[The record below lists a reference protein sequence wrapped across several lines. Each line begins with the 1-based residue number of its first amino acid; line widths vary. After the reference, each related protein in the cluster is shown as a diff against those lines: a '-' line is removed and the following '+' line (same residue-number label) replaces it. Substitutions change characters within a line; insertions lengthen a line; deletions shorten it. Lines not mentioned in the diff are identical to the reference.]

1 MKHLIVVCLLV
12 ISAFSSVG
20 QGPRISYT
28 EPEKED
34 SRRTEFD
41 VIGKIG
47 GNYLVYKNNRN
58 DHAISVYDE
67 DMKIKDRVKLDFIK
81 DRWIN
86 TDFIAYQNFFYM
98 VYQYQHRN
106 TLYCVAVKLDA
117 NAQKINEPVELDTTH
132 IGFAANNKIYSTVN
146 SDDKQRIM
154 IFKVNSR
161 NQKNFYFTTL
171 LFNQNLQLM
180 NKSRMSMVMEERNDF
195 FTDFLLSND
204 GDLVFGK
211 FRRMNNNSDF
221 ISKVFMIVK
230 HYDANDFSITEID
243 TQKRI
248 LDELKIKVD
257 NTNKRIL
264 LNALFYKQR
273 RGNIEGL
280 YTLLM
285 DQKKNTVIEDTVTT
299 FNDELRAQAKGMDAN
314 ARMAFNDYYIKN
326 IITRKDG
333 GYMIIGE
340 SMYSTSRGNS
350 NPFGRGYYSSYGNP
364 WANPLDYYYWS
375 PAYGSLYMPW
385 NRFGGSSTRYY
396 AENILVL
403 SYNANGGLEW
413 SNVISKNQFDDESD
427 NMISYQIVNTGG
439 ELHFLFNQFE
449 KRTLLLNDQTIAPN
463 GKVTRN
469 PTLKNL
475 DKGYE
480 FMPRLGKQVSSRQV
494 IIPCLYRSYLCFAK
508 IDF

>member
-1 MKHLIVVCLLV
+1 MKQLLV
-12 ISAFSSVG
+12 ICLILVSAFSSVG
-20 QGPRISYT
+20 QGPRIVYT
-28 EPEKED
+28 EPERED

-41 VIGKIG
+41 IIGKVG

-67 DMKIKDRVKLDFIK
+67 EMKLKDRVKLDYIK

-86 TDFIAYQNFFYM
+86 MDFVAYQNHFYM
-98 VYQYQHRN
+98 IYQYQQRN
-106 TLYCVAVKLDA
+106 TLYCVGVKLDA
-117 NAQKINEPVELDTTH
+117 NAQKMGEPFELDTTH

-161 NQKNFYFTTL
+161 NQKNFFFTTL
-171 LFNQNLQLM
+171 LFDQNLSLL
-180 NKSRMSMVMEERNDF
+180 NKSRMSMVMEERNDY

-211 FRRMNNNSDF
+211 FRRNNSNSDF
-221 ISKVFMIVK
+221 ISKIFMVIK
-230 HYDANDFSITEID
+230 HPDEPEFSINEID
-243 TQKRI
+243 TEKKI

-257 NTNKRIL
+257 NSNKRIL
-264 LNALFYKQR
+264 VNSLYYKQR
-273 RGNIEGL
+273 RGNIEGM
-280 YTLLM
+280 YTM
-285 DQKKNTVIEDTVTT
+285 VIDQKKNVKIADTVTI
-299 FNDELRAQAKGMDAN
+299 FNEDLRAAAKGSDAN
-314 ARMAFNDYYIKN
+314 TRMAFNEYYIKN
-326 IITRKDG
+326 VITRRDGGFMIIT
-333 GYMIIGE
+333 E
-340 SMYSTSRGNS
+340 SMYNTPRVGAFNRGNYF
-350 NPFGRGYYSSYGNP
+350 NYGNP
-364 WANPLDYYYWS
+364 WLSPLDYYYWS
-375 PAYGSLYMPW
+375 PAYSSIYNPW

-396 AENILVL
+396 AENIMVL

-413 SNVISKNQFDDESD
+413 SNVIPKSQFDDESD
-427 NMISYQIVNTGG
+427 NMLSYQIVNTGG

-449 KRTLLLNDQTIAPN
+449 KRTLLLNDQTMAPN
-463 GKVTRN
+463 GKITRN

-480 FMPRLGKQVSSRQV
+480 FMPRLGKQVSARQM

>member
-1 MKHLIVVCLLV
+1 MKHLLVVCLAL
-12 ISAFSSVG
+12 ISVTSALG
-20 QGPRISYT
+20 QGPRIVYT
-28 EPEKED
+28 EPERED

-41 VIGKIG
+41 VIGKVG

-67 DMKIKDRVKLDFIK
+67 DMKLKDRVPLDYVK

-86 TDFIAYQNFFYM
+86 MDFIAYQNFFYM
-98 VYQYQHRN
+98 IYQYQQRN
-106 TLYCVAVKLDA
+106 TLYCVGVKLDG
-117 NAQKINEPVELDTTH
+117 NAQKMGEPFELDTTH
-132 IGFAANNKIYSTVN
+132 LGFAANNKIYSTVN

-161 NQKNFYFTTL
+161 NQKNFFFTTL
-171 LFNQNLQLM
+171 LFNQNMELLNKGRM
-180 NKSRMSMVMEERNDF
+180 NMVMEERNDF

-211 FRRMNNNSDF
+211 FRRNNGNNDV
-221 ISKVFMIVK
+221 ISKVFMVVK
-230 HYDANDFSITEID
+230 YPEAREFSVNEINTE
-243 TQKRI
+243 KRV
-248 LDELKIKVD
+248 LDELKIKID

-264 LNALFYKQR
+264 LNALYYKQR

-280 YTLLM
+280 YTM
-285 DQKKNTVIEDTVTT
+285 VIDQKRNAVISDTVTT
-299 FNDELRAQAKGMDAN
+299 FNDELRALAKGADAN
-314 ARMAFNDYYIKN
+314 TRMAFNDYYIKN
-326 IITRKDG
+326 IITRRDG
-333 GYMIIGE
+333 GFMIIGE
-340 SMYSTSRGNS
+340 SMYSTSRGGGFN
-350 NPFGRGYYSSYGNP
+350 RGYYNSYGNP
-364 WANPLDYYYWS
+364 WLSPIDYYYWS
-375 PAYGSLYMPW
+375 PVYNSLYMPW

-403 SYNANGGLEW
+403 SYNSNGGLEW
-413 SNVISKNQFDDESD
+413 SNVIPKSQFDDESD

-449 KRTLLLNDQTIAPN
+449 KRTLLLNDHTIAPN
-463 GKVTRN
+463 GKITRN

-480 FMPRLGKQVSSRQV
+480 FMPRLGKQVSARQM

-508 IDF
+508 VDF